1 VKLKTEP
8 PPGFAQK
15 PATFAESR
23 PVSTVGTLAS
33 FDSDTA
39 EEKRGFP
46 WKLAAIAVGVA
57 IVAIVAGR
65 AYLPGRAAVAGEPG
79 AQAAAAT
86 PPPAPAQAPPPD
98 DSADN
103 PVAAGRGRLV
113 VTTQPPGIKVLIDR
127 KPAGETPLK
136 IDVPPGKRM
145 LTFQTAGG
153 EVLRSVKVV
162 AGKTVTLDIPVFSG
176 WLAVFAPIVL
186 DIAEDGR
193 SLGTTEQSRLIM
205 PPGKHALT
213 FSNKDLGY
221 STSQDVD
228 IEAGAVKSVNLEPK
242 GTASLNAVPWAEVWL
257 DDKKLGDTPLTSAV
271 TLGLHEF
278 VFKHPQKGERRV
290 SATIKA
296 GAPSPV
302 SVDFSK

>member
-1 VKLKTEP
+1 
-8 PPGFAQK
+8 
-15 PATFAESR
+15 
-23 PVSTVGTLAS
+23 
-33 FDSDTA
+33 
-39 EEKRGFP
+39 
-46 WKLAAIAVGVA
+46 
-57 IVAIVAGR
+57 
-65 AYLPGRAAVAGEPG
+65 
-79 AQAAAAT
+79 
-86 PPPAPAQAPPPD
+86 
-98 DSADN
+98 
-103 PVAAGRGRLV
+103 
-113 VTTQPPGIKVLIDR
+113 VTTQPPGIKVSIDH

-136 IDVPPGKRM
+136 IDVPPGRRM

-186 DIAEDGR
+186 DIAENG
-193 SLGTTEQSRLIM
+193 SSIGTTEQSRLM
-205 PPGKHALT
+205 LPPGKHTLT
-213 FSNKDLGY
+213 LSNKELGY
-221 STSQDVD
+221 STVQDVD

-242 GTASLNAVPWAEVWL
+242 GTASLNAAPWAEVWL
-257 DDKKLGDTPLTSAV
+257 DGQKLGDTPLTSSV